1 MLHRSN
7 AGIKLVIS
15 LLVGLGLSGLLLV
28 GFRFSQAATSQSF
41 ASLAPGYTI
50 EIVPD
55 QMTLTGDV
63 TTRDNCVHTVCS
75 WLEGTPTGT
84 IILGVDPTSPDTTTW
99 DGGSA
104 TAEVFLP
111 DVYSPTVLVLKLS
124 WPDRDGKGLRSPEP
138 NRVGIITLDGRPL
151 WGKRTTRLSP
161 SDDYYAAEHEPVL
174 TTIVLTQSI
183 THTLTFSVPAQTAWD
198 LSQIELSAYPYPTTI
213 RGIGYSPYR
222 DCQYPD
228 GLVQPSVQDLEEDLF
243 RLFHTTNAI
252 RTYSAT
258 GVNSEI
264 PALANAIGLPVFAG
278 AWIDYPTTTLAQ
290 DDDEIQALIHLAC
303 TTDLEGVIVGNEY
316 YLRHRTPDGINYL
329 LQRIREAKNGIRE
342 CGKNWPV
349 TTAEID
355 NLMFT
360 WASDDAVVPQGINPV
375 YRPVL
380 DELDFIMVHI
390 YPFWNKLPIDGA
402 AAFTV
407 KRYKAIQ
414 ALIEREYPGQNK
426 WVIIGEAGWPSAGG
440 PQVAAVPSLENQR
453 RYMLEF
459 LHLAEQENVEFMY
472 FDAFDELW
480 KIEEPGLVGQNWGYS
495 YSDRT
500 AKHNFYGVLL
510 PSEQIFPYKAY
521 LPYIARQSA
530 SHVSH
535 LFSEVRLPDIFPSGI
550 IRASSSPTFP
560 VFTEWPMG
568 PGHFVPSGWMGI
580 TETLGLYECD
590 RTNPHSG
597 EMAIRASFSPT
608 ETNSWGGIY
617 WQYPENNW
625 GEVVTPVID
634 LDEATYLRFY
644 ARGEKGGEQVK
655 FFMGGIWG
663 PYPDSQQPALST
675 DVITLTNEWSEY
687 TIDLR
692 GRDLS
697 RVIGG
702 FGFVSDRCLNP
713 EPATFYLD
721 DIEYVLEGDP
731 GPPAPTPTPETPYT
745 FDVYRDRDIAGNH
758 YVPSGWMGDTGDI
771 QLDECWREDTHSG
784 STAIRVEYSAQ
795 GTGPA
800 YGCDGPPPCK
810 WGGVYWQDPADNWGD
825 QPGGYDLSGA
835 RALTF
840 AARGERGGEKI
851 SFKLGG
857 IGCGS
862 AAYPDSLCPARVF
875 DPAPTILAT
884 TWRVYTIPLS
894 ADLNL
899 SSLMGGFLWTA
910 SKTDNPNGVTFYL
923 DDIQYLFNIDVPSS
937 VFSTPP
943 IPIGAGSSKTFD
955 LALGDGDNDGWL
967 DVALGNHGSNQ
978 VCWNNRDGTFDCEAA
993 FGGSATFDVDWGDLD
1008 GNGYL
1013 DVVVANSQRQ
1023 SNLVCL
1029 NNRDRTFNCT
1039 AFSSCADPTNPH
1051 QYDLCHVALG
1061 DVDCDGDLDIAVGT
1075 RYRGNIWAPD
1085 VIYYNDGD
1093 GTFTTTSTAC
1103 RLHPTLDLDFGDV
1116 DDDGD
1121 LDLAVVGHYSEYV
1134 CINDNR
1140 CTGIFTETHWLSSSR
1155 FDKNTSS
1162 VALGDADRDS
1172 DLDVAVGRESYSN
1185 GVHLNDGNGNFP
1197 GELPFDPVW
1206 EKTWDVAWGDVDGDG
1221 DLDLAS
1227 GNSYRPTMVYLNQPM
1242 TATPGFT
1249 LTNPIYLG
1257 GEAQYRTLSVAFGD
1271 VDGDCD
1277 PDLAVGNDGGQ
1288 NVIYLNA
1295 SVMRCIV
1302 HIPVIMK
1309 SYP

>member
-1 MLHRSN
+1 MLRRSN
-7 AGIKLVIS
+7 AGIRLIIS
-15 LLVGLGLSGLLLV
+15 LFVGLGLSGLLLV
-28 GFRFSQAATSQSF
+28 GLHFSQAAMSQSF

-50 EIVPD
+50 EMVPD

-63 TTRDNCVHTVCS
+63 TTRDNCVHPIVCP

-84 IILGVDPTSPDTTTW
+84 IMLGVDPTSPDTTTW

-111 DVYSPTVLVLKLS
+111 DIYSPTVLVLKLS
-124 WPDRDGKGLRSPEP
+124 WPDRDGKGLHSPEQ
-138 NRVGIITLDGRPL
+138 NLMGTITLDGRPL
-151 WGKRTTRLSP
+151 WGKRTTRLSTFN
-161 SDDYYAAEHEPVL
+161 DYYAAEHEPIL

-228 GLVQPSVQDLEEDLF
+228 GWVQPSVQDLEEDLF

-252 RTYSAT
+252 RTYSAR
-258 GVNSEI
+258 GVNGQI

-290 DDDEIQALIHLAC
+290 DDDEIQALITLAC
-303 TTDLEGVIVGNEY
+303 ETNLEGGIVGNEY
-316 YLRHRTPDGINYL
+316 YLRHRTTDGINYL
-329 LQRIREAKNGIRE
+329 LQRIGQVKNGVHDR
-342 CGKNWPV
+342 CGRNLRV

-355 NLMFT
+355 NLMFI
-360 WASDDAVVPQGINPV
+360 WKSDDAVVPEGINPV
-375 YRPVL
+375 YRPIL

-426 WVIIGEAGWPSAGG
+426 RIIIGEAGWPSAGG
-440 PQVAAVPSLENQR
+440 PQVAAVPSQENQR

-459 LHLAEQENVEFMY
+459 LYLAEQEDVEFMY

-535 LFSEVRLPDIFPSGI
+535 LFSEVRLPDIFPSGLI
-550 IRASSSPTFP
+550 QASSSPTFP

-608 ETNSWGGIY
+608 GTSSWGGIY

-625 GEVVTPVID
+625 GTVVTPVID

-702 FGFVSDRCLNP
+702 FGFVSDGCLNP

-784 STAIRVEYSAQ
+784 NTAIRVEYSAQ
-795 GTGPA
+795 GTGPS

-810 WGGVYWQDPADNWGD
+810 WGGVYWQDPANNWGD
-825 QPGGYDLSGA
+825 RPGGYDLSGA
-835 RALTF
+835 QSLTF
-840 AARGERGGEKI
+840 WARGEEGGEWI
-851 SFKLGG
+851 SFKVGG
-857 IGCGS
+857 IGCESS
-862 AAYPDSLCPARVF
+862 AHPDSLCPVQALS
-875 DPAPTILAT
+875 PAPIDLT
-884 TWRVYTIPLS
+884 TNWQVYTIPLS
-894 ADLNL
+894 TDLDL
-899 SSLMGGFLWTA
+899 SSVVGGFLWAA
-910 SKTDNPNGVTFYL
+910 SNEDNPDGAIFYL
-923 DDIQYLFNIDVPSS
+923 DDIQYLFNVDI
-937 VFSTPP
+937 PP
-943 IPIGAGSSKTFD
+943 
-955 LALGDGDNDGWL
+955 
-967 DVALGNHGSNQ
+967 Q
-978 VCWNNRDGTFDCEAA
+978 
-993 FGGSATFDVDWGDLD
+993 
-1008 GNGYL
+1008 
-1013 DVVVANSQRQ
+1013 
-1023 SNLVCL
+1023 
-1029 NNRDRTFNCT
+1029 
-1039 AFSSCADPTNPH
+1039 PH
-1051 QYDLCHVALG
+1051 
-1061 DVDCDGDLDIAVGT
+1061 
-1075 RYRGNIWAPD
+1075 W
-1085 VIYYNDGD
+1085 IYYGPRLADGYD
-1093 GTFTTTSTAC
+1093 MGVNTSGGLTNWVTDMGGYIRMAYPSDQSWGAVFITVGP
-1103 RLHPTLDLDFGDV
+1103 PTDYFRPGKD
-1116 DDDGD
+1116 
-1121 LDLAVVGHYSEYV
+1121 
-1134 CINDNR
+1134 
-1140 CTGIFTETHWLSSSR
+1140 LSS
-1155 FDKNTSS
+1155 
-1162 VALGDADRDS
+1162 
-1172 DLDVAVGRESYSN
+1172 
-1185 GVHLNDGNGNFP
+1185 
-1197 GELPFDPVW
+1197 
-1206 EKTWDVAWGDVDGDG
+1206 
-1221 DLDLAS
+1221 
-1227 GNSYRPTMVYLNQPM
+1227 
-1242 TATPGFT
+1242 
-1249 LTNPIYLG
+1249 
-1257 GEAQYRTLSVAFGD
+1257 YRTLSLELRGEVGGEEIWIGLKD
-1271 VDGDCD
+1271 NTD
-1277 PDLAVGNDGGQ
+1277 PDDGSERKILASNLTTDWQTFTFPLSAFYTADLSRLYVVTEFVFEPSTPSETVYFRHIQ
-1288 NVIYLNA
+1288 YL
-1295 SVMRCIV
+1295 
-1302 HIPVIMK
+1302 P
-1309 SYP
+1309 